1 MRLKKAPEHILFSA
15 LVLSFVCKCSC
26 SHETETNGLPKAKD
40 MAMSLACVDKSDA
53 PSWRLCRPFISY
65 TLLR

>member
-1 MRLKKAPEHILFSA
+1 MRDIVLSA
-15 LVLSFVCKCSC
+15 LCALLLFCPLCANIPVLMRQRQMVRTWLC
-26 SHETETNGLPKAKD
+26 P
-40 MAMSLACVDKSDA
+40 LACADKSDA

>member
-1 MRLKKAPEHILFSA
+1 MHDIVLSVLCV
-15 LVLSFVCKCSC
+15 LLWVLSFVCKYPC
-26 SHETETNGLPKAKD
+26 SHETETNGED
-40 MAMSLACVDKSDA
+40 MAVSLACVDKSDA